1 MVRDQSGRPASTTLT
16 PSVVKSVKTP
26 ADRTDHGTVKNLT
39 LTKEPILEVN
49 DAQYKVASVKVNDND
64 NTIPS
69 MYQPI
74 LMSDSVRREITTIP
88 DTANPAPSS
97 GTGAT
102 TATDYTVLRTVDNF
116 ACAAVCV
123 RLLHLL
129 WIPH

>member
-64 NTIPS
+64 NAIPS

-74 LMSDSVRREITTIP
+74 LMSDSVRREITTQHHLVARELLQLQTILYY
-88 DTANPAPSS
+88 
-97 GTGAT
+97 GQWT
-102 TATDYTVLRTVDNF
+102 TLLVQQ
-116 ACAAVCV
+116 CV
-123 RLLHLL
+123 
-129 WIPH
+129 